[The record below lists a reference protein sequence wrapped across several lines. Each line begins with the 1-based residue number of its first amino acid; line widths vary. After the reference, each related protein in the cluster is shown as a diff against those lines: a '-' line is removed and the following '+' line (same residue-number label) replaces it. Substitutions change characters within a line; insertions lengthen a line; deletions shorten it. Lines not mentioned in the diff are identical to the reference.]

1 MKAAAPLSL
10 GVEQPMQALLDLV
23 EASRAR
29 LCAQIL
35 GDANARAAALRA
47 QASAGARARMRQA
60 FEEQR
65 LRRREQIA
73 AAQARLATQRRLV
86 EQHRTAALLRLAW
99 EQLPGEL
106 GALWLQPTLRAAW
119 ASAVLASARARLPA
133 GRWRIVHA
141 PDWTGAEQQALV
153 QGFAAATQDPF
164 RFDADPK
171 LLAGLKVICDGN
183 VIDGTLE
190 GLLADRADFESRLL
204 RRLEP
209 ST

>member
-1 MKAAAPLSL
+1 MKAATAIPL

-29 LCAQIL
+29 SCAQIL

-47 QASAGARARMRQA
+47 QAQAGALARMRQA

-73 AAQARLATQRRLV
+73 AAQARLATQRRLG
-86 EQHRTAALLRLAW
+86 EQQRTAALLRLAW

-106 GALWLQPTLRAAW
+106 GALWREPAMRTAW
-119 ASAVLASARARLPA
+119 ANAVLASARDRLPA

-153 QGFAAATQDPF
+153 QGFAAATQDPL

-171 LLAGLKVICDGN
+171 LAAGLKVICDGN

-204 RRLEP
+204 RRMEP

>member
-1 MKAAAPLSL
+1 MKAAAAPPP
-10 GVEQPMQALLDLV
+10 GVEQPMLALLDLV
-23 EASRAR
+23 ESSRAR

-35 GDANARAAALRA
+35 GDANARATALRA
-47 QASAGARARMRQA
+47 QARAGARARVRQA

-86 EQHRTAALLRLAW
+86 EQQRTAALLRLAW

-106 GALWLQPTLRAAW
+106 GALWRQPALRAAW
-119 ASAVLASARARLPA
+119 VGAVLASARARLPA
-133 GRWRIVHA
+133 GGWRIVHA
-141 PDWTGAEQQALV
+141 PDWPEAERQALERTFDN
-153 QGFAAATQDPF
+153 GTQAPL
-164 RFDADPK
+164 RFEADPT
-171 LLAGLKVICDGN
+171 LAAGLKVICDGN
-183 VIDGTLE
+183 AIDGTLE